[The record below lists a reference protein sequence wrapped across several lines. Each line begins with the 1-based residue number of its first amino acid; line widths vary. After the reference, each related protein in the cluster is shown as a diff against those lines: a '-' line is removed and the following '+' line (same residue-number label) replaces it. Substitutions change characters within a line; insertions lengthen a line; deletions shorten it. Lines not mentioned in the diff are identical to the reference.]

1 MTALIAGALIPLLA
15 GGCGGG
21 GGTATVARGTAVRV
35 VNGMTEDVTI
45 DVSLAGGDII
55 QGLARWST
63 TTDAEVPAGSQPLAI
78 LRSGT
83 TTPLH
88 QGIVSLNQDAKHT
101 LVAYGD
107 AANTGAMLIL
117 DPASPVAGGTSRIRM
132 IHADPASPV
141 LDLYLLEPGQD
152 IATSRPVI
160 ATLAPR
166 TASAIVEMPPGSYR
180 MQIVRSGTS
189 SSLLGANLTL
199 AAGAGNTILVVDSPG
214 ASPPIFALVF
224 PDRS

>member
-1 MTALIAGALIPLLA
+1 
-15 GGCGGG
+15 
-21 GGTATVARGTAVRV
+21 
-35 VNGMTEDVTI
+35 MTEDVTI

-55 QGLARWST
+55 QGLTRWAT

-78 LRSGT
+78 LRAGT

-88 QGIVSLNQDAKHT
+88 QGRVTLTQDAKHT
-101 LVAYGD
+101 LVAYGG
-107 AANTGAMLIL
+107 AANTEAMLLL
-117 DPASPVAGGTSRIRM
+117 DPTSPVAADVSRIRM
-132 IHADPASPV
+132 VHADPASPV

-152 IATSRPVI
+152 IASTRPVI

-166 TASAIVEMPPGSYR
+166 TASAVVDMPPGSYR
-180 MQIVRSGTS
+180 MQIVRSGTA

-199 AAGAGNTILVVDSPG
+199 QAGAGNTILVVDSPG